1 MVKKNLLLVTI
12 ALLCALAQ
20 GAWAQGEFG
29 NLPNTVSGPGGTGP
43 VSSAQIRVP

>member
-1 MVKKNLLLVTI
+1 MMTI

-29 NLPNTVSGPGGTGP
+29 KLPNTVSAADVKGTA
-43 VSSAQIRVP
+43 VNDR